1 MVKRGVIAMLGL
13 VVTLGNVTCRCQ
25 DKNPDKKP
33 YAEPY
38 RPQVHFS
45 PRENWTNDPNG
56 LVYFDGE
63 YHLFFQYNP
72 FGDKWGHM
80 SWGHSVSTDLLHW
93 KELPVALPEHDGEM
107 IFTGSV
113 VVDERNTSGLCKDG
127 KPCMVAIYTSHHPG
141 NGREQRESQSIASSQ
156 DRGRTWQFYAGN
168 PVLDLDMADFRDP
181 NVSWNDQVHRWV
193 MAVALPNE
201 HKVAFY
207 TSADLKQWA
216 KVSTF
221 GPEGATGGQW
231 ECPDLLEVPTEEG
244 KKIWALKVGIN
255 PGALQ
260 GGSGE
265 QYFLGSFD
273 GREFHTLSG
282 TPVRWTD
289 YGKDSYC
296 AISFNHLPPNE
307 KPTLLGWMSNWQYAD
322 KLPTQPWRG
331 QMTLPRRVVAVK
343 DGASFVLSEDPV
355 IAPLRDGAA
364 QAIRKQL
371 AAGQKTVELLSSES
385 PMEIQLTFA
394 PGDAERFGVRLYSDD
409 SHWTEIGFDAA
420 KHVVYTDRIHA
431 GLSPGDKFPAKTE
444 APAVATRPWNL
455 KIVVDRSSVEVFAQ
469 DGTIAMT
476 NLVLPPMANVK
487 AVAFREGGT
496 KAIAVS
502 GQSWRLKSVWGSV
515 GEK

>member
-1 MVKRGVIAMLGL
+1 MLKRSVIAAVGL
-13 VVTLGNVTCRCQ
+13 LAWGGNMAGLCQ
-25 DKNPDKKP
+25 DRKP

-80 SWGHSVSTDLLHW
+80 SWGHAVSSDLLHW

-113 VVDERNTSGLCKDG
+113 VVDEHNTSGLCKDG
-127 KPCMVAIYTSHHPG
+127 KPCMVAVYTSHRPG

-181 NVSWNDQVHRWV
+181 NVSWNDQIHRWV

-216 KVSTF
+216 KISTF

-231 ECPDLLEVPTEEG
+231 ECPDLLEVPAEGG

-265 QYFLGSFD
+265 QYFLGNFD
-273 GREFHTLSG
+273 GHEFHSLPG

-296 AISFNHLPPNE
+296 AISFNHLPPGE

-343 DGASFVLSEDPV
+343 DGDSFVLSEDPV
-355 IAPLRDGAA
+355 IASLHDGPARM
-364 QAIRKQL
+364 IGKQL
-371 AAGQKTVELLSSES
+371 APKEEAAELLSSES

-394 PGDAERFGVRLYSDD
+394 PADAEKFGVRLYSDD
-409 SHWTEIGFDAA
+409 SHWTEIGFDTAR
-420 KHVVYTDRIHA
+420 HVVYTNRLHA
-431 GLSPGDKFPAKTE
+431 GVSPGENFLVRTE
-444 APAVATRPWNL
+444 AAAVATRPWNL
-455 KIVVDRSSVEVFAQ
+455 KIVIDHSSVEVFAQ

-476 NLVLPPMANVK
+476 NLVLPPTSNVK
-487 AVAFREGGT
+487 AVAFRKGGT
-496 KAIAVS
+496 KAVAVS
-502 GQSWRLKSVWGSV
+502 GRSWRLNSIWTSVQ
-515 GEK
+515 EK